1 MVTGAAG
8 GIGLAVAEA
17 FAARGDTVTGVDARG
32 AELRVPRWPA
42 IGATRLVADL
52 GDERCAEVIEQA
64 ARLAGPVDVLVN
76 AAGHLPGDPARRH
89 DRGRAGTACSRSTCA
104 RPCC

>member
-1 MVTGAAG
+1 MSPRHVVVTGAAG

-32 AELRVPRWPA
+32 DELRA
-42 IGATRLVADL
+42 ATALTHRLVADL

-64 ARLAGPVDVLVN
+64 ARQG
-76 AAGHLPGDPARRH
+76 G
-89 DRGRAGTACSRSTCA
+89 RSTSWSTPRA
-104 RPCC
+104 STPRHRSTP